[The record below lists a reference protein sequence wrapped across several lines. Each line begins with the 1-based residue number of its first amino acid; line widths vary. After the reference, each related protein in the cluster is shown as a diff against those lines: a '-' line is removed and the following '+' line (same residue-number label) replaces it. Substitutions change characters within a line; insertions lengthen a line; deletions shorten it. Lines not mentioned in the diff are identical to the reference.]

1 MEKIVKIVIKGCSGF
16 CQISEAY
23 EDKVTLTENSFSYEH
38 KPAEESEIN
47 PSVNW
52 KYKTSS
58 IDFKVQFEKISK
70 LAIKTLKK
78 IFEYECTDV
87 GEITIDVTFAD
98 KTKLR
103 ESYLLPSEEFK
114 ELFHEIKVICPSKK
128 IPEVLKTSEDY
139 ERLRVI

>member
-1 MEKIVKIVIKGCSGF
+1 MEEIVKIVIKGCSGF

-23 EDKVTLTENSFSYEH
+23 EDKVTLTEDSFSYEH
-38 KPAEESEIN
+38 KPVEESEIN

-87 GEITIDVTFAD
+87 GELTTPHGKPWGF
-98 KTKLR
+98 
-103 ESYLLPSEEFK
+103 LLPS
-114 ELFHEIKVICPSKK
+114 LACNR
-128 IPEVLKTSEDY
+128 TSFSDFGIQ
-139 ERLRVI
+139 V